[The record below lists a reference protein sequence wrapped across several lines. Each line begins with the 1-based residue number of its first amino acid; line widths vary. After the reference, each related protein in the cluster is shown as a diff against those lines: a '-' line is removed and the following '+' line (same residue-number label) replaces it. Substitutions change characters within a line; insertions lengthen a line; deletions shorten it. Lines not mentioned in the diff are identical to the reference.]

1 MSKKMKNVLNV
12 AVILSIVVL
21 FGLNACAETKIG
33 VSLLTREHVY
43 YNFLEQYLEEEA
55 EKLNVDLIIM
65 DGNFD
70 SNVQMNQIQ
79 NFIVEGVDAILLAP
93 ASISGAEGCYNL
105 AKDAGIPI
113 LTFDVSAPGDYAAH
127 VGTDNYAGG
136 KLAGKYMAENIL
148 EDQKG
153 NVVIVT
159 YSEIEACV
167 FREEGFVEVINEYPD
182 IEILDI
188 QNCSGSM
195 EKAANVTQDMLL
207 KYDQIDGLF
216 GVGDPFAMGAYQS
229 IRAAGREIPIVAFD
243 ANPEGLAEI
252 KKGGLWKADVGQDPQ
267 KVAQTVLNYAVDYLN
282 GKEIPKE
289 TLVEPFVVDIENV
302 DLYIK

>member
-1 MSKKMKNVLNV
+1 MSKKMKNILNV

-21 FGLNACAETKIG
+21 FGLNVCAETTIG

-113 LTFDVSAPGDYAAH
+113 LTFDVSAPGDYVAH

>member
-113 LTFDVSAPGDYAAH
+113 LTFDVSAPGDYVAH

-207 KYDQIDGLF
+207 KYDKIDGLF